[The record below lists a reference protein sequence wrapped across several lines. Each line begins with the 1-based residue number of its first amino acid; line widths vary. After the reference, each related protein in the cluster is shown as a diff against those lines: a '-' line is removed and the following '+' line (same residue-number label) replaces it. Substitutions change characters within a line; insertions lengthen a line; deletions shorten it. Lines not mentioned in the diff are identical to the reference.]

1 MAEEFELSLPAGAGG
16 YEWVVAETT
25 AGLVRLES
33 VGSEEETKGGE
44 AAEEIGG
51 DRPQRFRFRA
61 DRPGTFDAHLVY
73 KRRWEK
79 GVKPEDD
86 YTANITVQGRK

>member
-1 MAEEFELSLPAGAGG
+1 VAEEFELSLPGGAGG
-16 YEWVVAETT
+16 YEWIVAETT
-25 AGLVRLES
+25 AGLVCLES
-33 VGSEEETKGGE
+33 VGSEEETKAGE

-51 DRPQRFRFRA
+51 DRPQKFRFRA
-61 DRPGTFDAHLVY
+61 DRPGMFDAHLVY

-86 YTANITVQGRK
+86 FTAKISVLGRK